1 MSQRAKETT
10 KRAGRWVAV
19 WLALGVLAA
28 GLEPGNALNS
38 SFVFLGA
45 LSNIVTPN
53 GDGLNDRA
61 IFCFDNPRASEVS
74 GTVYDLR
81 GHKVSDLT
89 RAVNTNCPGSG
100 IVPTVEKLVWDGR
113 AGGGTVPGGIY
124 IYQIRS
130 EGTAVAGAVMVV
142 R

>member
-1 MSQRAKETT
+1 MSESAKKTR
-10 KRAGRWVAV
+10 RAGRWLCVF
-19 WLALGVLAA
+19 LALAVLAG

-38 SFVFLGA
+38 AFVFLGA
-45 LSNIVTPN
+45 LTNVVTPN

-74 GTVYDLR
+74 GTIYDLR
-81 GHKVSDLT
+81 GHKVADLS
-89 RAVNTNCPGSG
+89 RDVNTNCPGSG
-100 IVPTVEKLVWDGR
+100 IVPTVEKRVWDGR
-113 AGGGTVPGGIY
+113 AGGVAVPGGIY